1 MTQPI
6 PLPSPPIPRNQ
17 AQVDAGHL
25 KLLAIFHFVLAG
37 FSLMGIGFL
46 FLHGFIMRTVFANP
60 EMWKN
65 QQGGPPPQEIF
76 TIFTIIY
83 VVIGLMIVLSG
94 LANVLSGFFILKRRN
109 RIFSMVIA
117 GLNCMAFPFG
127 TALGV
132 FTLVVLSRDSVREAY
147 TVTVP
152 SATGLRTT

>member
-1 MTQPI
+1 MTQPL
-6 PLPSPPIPRNQ
+6 PLPPMPRDQ
-17 AQVDAGHL
+17 RQVDAGHL
-25 KLLAIFHFVLAG
+25 KLIAIFHFVLAG

-46 FLHGFIMRTVFANP
+46 FLHGFILRTVFANP

-83 VVIGLMIVLSG
+83 AVVGLMIVLSG
-94 LANVLSGFFILKRRN
+94 VANLLSGLFILKRRN
-109 RIFSMVIA
+109 RMFSMVIA

-132 FTLVVLSRDSVREAY
+132 FTLVVLSRESVREAY
-147 TVTVP
+147 GPAVP
-152 SATGLRTT
+152 AAAGLRTA